1 MNTQQTAYINGFVK
15 RAAQY
20 GYNEQQALTL
30 LKEGG
35 NFFGT
40 IGNNIDTGISNAT
53 QAGGN
58 KINQGVDYAKGL
70 GNQAVQGAKNMG
82 SQAIHAVGDPLLH
95 GYHAVV
101 DPYAAGIKAFKENR
115 DTPYV
120 PKPGQWD
127 YKGPVQGPA
136 AVAPVA
142 PVRPALKT
150 QMMV

>member
-1 MNTQQTAYINGFVK
+1 MNTQQIAYINGFVK

-20 GYNEQQALTL
+20 GYNEQEALTL

-35 NFFGT
+35 NFFGNL
-40 IGNNIDTGISNAT
+40 GNNIDTGINNAT
-53 QAGGN
+53 QAVGN

-70 GNQAVQGAKNMG
+70 GNQAVQGAKNLG
-82 SQAIHAVGDPLLH
+82 NRALHAVGDPIVH
-95 GYHAVV
+95 TYHAQV
-101 DPYAAGIKAFKENR
+101 DPWVAGIKAFN
-115 DTPYV
+115 DTRNAPYV
-120 PKPGQWD
+120 PKPGQFD

-142 PVRPALKT
+142 PVRPTLKT